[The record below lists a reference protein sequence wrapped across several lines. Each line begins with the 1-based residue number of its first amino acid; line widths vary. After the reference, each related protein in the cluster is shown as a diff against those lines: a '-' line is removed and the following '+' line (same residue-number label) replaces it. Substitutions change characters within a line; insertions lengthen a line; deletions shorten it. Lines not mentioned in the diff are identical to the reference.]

1 MVAKLRLYSGLIL
14 LFFVTAHLVNKIS
27 GLHSFEA
34 MDATSVWTTHPWR
47 TLPGVILIVGSLLIH
62 NGLSLWSLYRR
73 ETLKMKGWEATQNI
87 FGLLIPVLLSA
98 HIVGTKLAHEVMG
111 QMNSYAFEM
120 MLFFKI
126 SPESGIS
133 QALLIILVWI
143 HGCIGLHTWLRLK
156 PGYLRFR
163 NLAVAIAVIF
173 PTLALAGYFAAGMR
187 ALAMIDQNPD
197 WMQIILSKAKY
208 GPEIMP
214 WAMNVW
220 SNVILVYVTVLVVL
234 FAARWLRL
242 AMAKR
247 ERPLIVSYQGERDLE
262 AAPGA
267 TVLEI
272 LRANNIPHASVCGG
286 RGRCSTCRVRVGRGS
301 DWLAPANDDE
311 NKVLNRISAPEG
323 VRLACQIRP
332 RVDLEV
338 APLLPASA
346 VAQDGFHK
354 PGYLAGQEVEV
365 VIAFVDLRGS
375 TGLSE
380 GRLPYDFVFI
390 LNQFFAAIDR
400 AINDT
405 GGHYAQFNGDGLM
418 AIYGLECDVNE
429 AARQALAGAK
439 AMMQRIEE
447 LNRHLG
453 VELKEPLAIGIGI
466 HSGEAI
472 VGSMGPPKHPI
483 ISAIGDHVNVAA
495 RLEAKCKEYGAPLIV
510 SDVTVQRSGL
520 DLSHFREDTV
530 DVRGREGQITIR
542 IVDDPATMDLGEES
556 EVVAAE

>member
-1 MVAKLRLYSGLIL
+1 MVAKLRLYSGLVL
-14 LFFVTAHLVNKIS
+14 LVFVIGHLTNNVL
-27 GLHSFEA
+27 GLHSFAA
-34 MDATSVWTTHPWR
+34 MDAASVWTTHPWR
-47 TLPGVILIVGSLLIH
+47 TEVGVVLLVGAFLTHFFLVT
-62 NGLSLWSLYRR
+62 GSLYRR
-73 ETLKMKGWEATQNI
+73 QTLKMKSWEATQNI
-87 FGLLIPVLLSA
+87 FGLLIPILLIGHFA
-98 HIVGTKLAHEVMG
+98 GTKLLNKVMG
-111 QMNSYAFEM
+111 LQNGYAFELWA
-120 MLFFKI
+120 LFEFA
-126 SPESGIS
+126 PEFGAT
-133 QALLIILVWI
+133 QFLLVLLVWS

-156 PGYLRFR
+156 PGYVRLQT
-163 NLAVAIAVIF
+163 LALSFAVLF
-173 PTLALAGYFAAGMR
+173 PTLALAGFFAAGLR
-187 ALAMIDQNPD
+187 AMAMAENQAWVADILA
-197 WMQIILSKAKY
+197 KAKFT
-208 GPEIMP
+208 PEMFEF
-214 WAMNVW
+214 
-220 SNVILVYVTVLVVL
+220 VISLSTWFIVGYVVFLGL
-234 FAARWLRL
+234 IFAARWFRL
-242 AMAKR
+242 ALAKR
-247 ERPLIVSYQGERDLE
+247 ERPLMISYQGERDLA

-286 RGRCSTCRVRVGRGS
+286 RGRCSTCRVHVGRGS
-301 DWLAPANDDE
+301 DWLAAANDDE
-311 NKVLNRISAPEG
+311 LKVLNRISAPEG

-338 APLLPASA
+338 SPLLPASA

-429 AARQALAGAK
+429 AARQAMAGAK

-447 LNRHLG
+447 LNSHLG

-483 ISAIGDHVNVAA
+483 ISAIGDHVNIAA

-510 SDVTVQRSGL
+510 SDVTIKHAGL
-520 DLSHFREDTV
+520 DPTPFRTDTV
-530 DVRGREGQITIR
+530 DVRGREGQIDIC
-542 IVDDPATMDLGEES
+542 IVDDPLTMDLGEEQ

>member
-14 LFFVTAHLVNKIS
+14 LVFVTGHLTNNIL

-34 MDATSVWTTHPWR
+34 MDAASEWTTHPWR
-47 TLPGVILIVGSLLIH
+47 TEVGMVLMIGAFLTHFFLVS
-62 NGLSLWSLYRR
+62 WSLFRR
-73 ETLKMKGWEATQNI
+73 QTMKMKTWEAVQNI
-87 FGLLIPVLLSA
+87 FGLLIPVLLIGHFA
-98 HIVGTKLAHEVMG
+98 GTKLLNKVMG
-111 QMNSYAFEM
+111 LQNGYAFEM
-120 MLFFKI
+120 LALFEFA
-126 SPESGIS
+126 PEFGTV
-133 QALLIILVWI
+133 QFLLVLLVWS

-156 PGYLRFR
+156 PGYLR
-163 NLAVAIAVIF
+163 LQTL
-173 PTLALAGYFAAGMR
+173 PLALAILFPAVALAGFFAAGFR
-187 ALAMIDQNPD
+187 AMAMAADQAWVAEILARSKFTPEMFPFVIDTSTAF
-197 WMQIILSKAKY
+197 IVGY
-208 GPEIMP
+208 
-214 WAMNVW
+214 
-220 SNVILVYVTVLVVL
+220 LVYLALL
-234 FAARWLRL
+234 FTARWLRL

-247 ERPLIVSYQGERDLE
+247 ERPLMISYQGERDLA

-286 RGRCSTCRVRVGRGS
+286 RGRCSTCRVKVGRGS

-311 NKVLNRISAPEG
+311 LKVLDRISAPEG

-354 PGYLAGQEVEV
+354 PGYLDGQEVEV

-510 SDVTVQRSGL
+510 SEVTVQRAGVNL
-520 DLSHFREDTV
+520 DHYKSDTV

-542 IVDDPATMDLGEES
+542 IVDDPATMDLGEEV